1 MDMPSPK
8 VIVSDIFKEAK
19 LRAQWLASAG
29 HLVKEDT
36 TKRIGIKKMSILFEL
51 EYWKVLELLKLWKF
65 PHELKFHS
73 TWKAIQF
80 CSCNCLHNIIAMIVQ
95 CQVSKMRI

>member
-1 MDMPSPK
+1 
-8 VIVSDIFKEAK
+8 
-19 LRAQWLASAG
+19 
-29 HLVKEDT
+29 
-36 TKRIGIKKMSILFEL
+36 
-51 EYWKVLELLKLWKF
+51 LELLKLWKF

-80 CSCNCLHNIIAMIVQ
+80 CSCNCLHNIIAMTVQ